1 MFFRSSVRFSISV
14 IAASVFFPDNPKQ
27 KVAYKKDYEYPT
39 YVTRF
44 YVLTLS
50 IRSAYNIFR
59 NFFQNVTLLLE
70 GIVYHIFHINADT
83 FDAAI
88 E

>member
-50 IRSAYNIFR
+50 MRSAYNIFR
-59 NFFQNVTLLLE
+59 NIFSKRYFTLE
-70 GIVYHIFHINADT
+70 RIVYHIFHINENT
-83 FDAAI
+83 FDA
-88 E
+88 